1 MQAGSTCVIDVG
13 FLGAPTIIDMNGNAV
28 LNVTGS
34 GDVSV
39 QNMGVGS
46 YLLTM
51 GNNIRMTLQASCTGG
66 NADIRG
72 IGSLTDGSAG
82 TVVVSNMFSTDTVWD
97 ELIAGH
103 LGVGS
108 TGKALSDAAAGAAPA
123 VVAAA
128 VWDEALAGH
137 VAPGTAAEA
146 LDLVDDI
153 LALLENKLTI
163 NSATSE
169 LELWDAAGL
178 VIIKK
183 WPLRDRTN
191 IPVVLQ
197 GTGPVDRLKRTL

>member
-1 MQAGSTCVIDVG
+1 M
-13 FLGAPTIIDMNGNAV
+13 F
-28 LNVTGS
+28 
-34 GDVSV
+34 
-39 QNMGVGS
+39 
-46 YLLTM
+46 
-51 GNNIRMTLQASCTGG
+51 
-66 NADIRG
+66 
-72 IGSLTDGSAG
+72 
-82 TVVVSNMFSTDTVWD
+82 VVDNTQFNTDTVWD
-97 ELIAGH
+97 EAIAGH
-103 LGVGS
+103 ATAGS

-137 VAPGTAAEA
+137 VAPGSAGEAEN
-146 LDLVDDI
+146 LVDDV